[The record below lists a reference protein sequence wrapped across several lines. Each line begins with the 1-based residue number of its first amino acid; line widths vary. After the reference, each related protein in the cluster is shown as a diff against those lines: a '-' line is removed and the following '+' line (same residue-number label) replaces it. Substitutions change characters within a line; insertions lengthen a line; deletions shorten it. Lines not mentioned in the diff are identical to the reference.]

1 MWERIYNF
9 GRMLFNLSEDLKDNR
24 TNTERLEQEV
34 RDLTMVVRQLAFE
47 LQRTRENQ
55 SHELEKMELRLKLE
69 LLQSGRQLPPD
80 AQNPDR

>member
-9 GRMLFNLSEDLKDNR
+9 GRMLFSLSEDLKASRD
-24 TNTERLEQEV
+24 NTERLEQEV
-34 RDLTMVVRQLAFE
+34 RDLTTVVRQLAFE

-55 SHELEKMELRLKLE
+55 AHELEKVELRLKLE

-80 AQNPDR
+80 TQNPER

>member
-9 GRMLFNLSEDLKDNR
+9 GRMLFNLSEDLKANR
-24 TNTERLEQEV
+24 GNTERLEQEV
-34 RDLTMVVRQLAFE
+34 RDLTAVVRQLAFE

-69 LLQSGRQLPPD
+69 LLQSGKQLPPES
-80 AQNPDR
+80 QKPEN

>member
-24 TNTERLEQEV
+24 ANTERLEQEV
-34 RDLTMVVRQLAFE
+34 RDLTTVVRQLAFE

-55 SHELEKMELRLKLE
+55 THELEKMELRLKLE
-69 LLQSGRQLPPD
+69 MLQTEKQLPPES
-80 AQNPDR
+80 QRPEN

>member
-9 GRMLFNLSEDLKDNR
+9 GRMLFNLSEDLKDDR

-69 LLQSGRQLPPD
+69 WLQSGRQLPPD
-80 AQNPDR
+80 TQNPDR